1 MSYLDNKV
9 SLDTLLSYVA
19 DQNTEPLVS
28 LLDFMKTKRLSPR
41 WYATNSMN
49 VKYKNAVIFRFH
61 VFPEGDWEIN
71 LTVARESDLDDVLSS
86 LSSDM
91 QAFYFK
97 NLRPCRHCNPKH
109 GDGRQITILG
119 NEYYICAAPEIQMR
133 NPSLVDVKM
142 LQAFVDIRVGN
153 ILAYK

>member
-9 SLDTLLSYVA
+9 SLETLLSYA
-19 DQNTEPLVS
+19 AEQNRDPLVA
-28 LLDFMKTKRLSPR
+28 LLDYMKTKRLSPR

-49 VKYKNAVIFRFH
+49 VKYKNAIIFRFR
-61 VFPEGDWEIN
+61 VFTEGDWELN
-71 LTVARESDLDDVLSS
+71 LTVAKESDLDIVLRS
-86 LSSDM
+86 LNSEM

-119 NEYYICAAPEIQMR
+119 ESYYICAAPEIQMK
-133 NPSLVDVKM
+133 NPTLADVNMLQEFVDVRI
-142 LQAFVDIRVGN
+142 DNIRAN
-153 ILAYK
+153 K